1 MIFELD
7 TYQVIFVVLTLL
19 LSLSLHEWAH
29 AATAYL
35 LGDHTPRQQ
44 ARLSLNPLNHI
55 DLLGFLAILLVGFGW
70 AKPVQIDPR
79 QFLRPKRDE
88 ILVALAGP
96 FSNLLLGC
104 VLLAAYLR
112 GWFPYSLN
120 GPALPLLRNISIPLG
135 PMLQWAVQINLVLFV
150 FNMLPIPPLDG
161 SHLIT
166 ALIPA
171 RMEGARR
178 SFERYGQGFLV
189 TVLLLGAVFNYRF
202 LPISALTAKLIHFLL
217 PWLAPQGMLWS

>member
-1 MIFELD
+1 MIFALD
-7 TYQVIFVVLTLL
+7 TYQIIFVVLTLL

-35 LGDHTPRQQ
+35 LGDKTPQQ
-44 ARLSLNPLNHI
+44 QSRLSLNPLNHI
-55 DLLGFLAILLVGFGW
+55 DLFGFLAILLVGFGW
-70 AKPVQIDPR
+70 ARPVQIDTR
-79 QFLRPKRDE
+79 QFSRPRCDE

-96 FSNLLLGC
+96 FSNLLIAI
-104 VLLAAYLR
+104 VLLAGYLR
-112 GWFPYSLN
+112 GWFPYALN
-120 GPALPLLRNISIPLG
+120 GPPLPLLRNISIPLV

-166 ALIPA
+166 AWFPA
-171 RMEGARR
+171 RMEAAKR
-178 SFERYGQGFLV
+178 SFQRYGQISLLAILV
-189 TVLLLGAVFNYRF
+189 LGAISNYRF
-202 LPISALTAKLIHFLL
+202 LPISALSAQLIRFLL